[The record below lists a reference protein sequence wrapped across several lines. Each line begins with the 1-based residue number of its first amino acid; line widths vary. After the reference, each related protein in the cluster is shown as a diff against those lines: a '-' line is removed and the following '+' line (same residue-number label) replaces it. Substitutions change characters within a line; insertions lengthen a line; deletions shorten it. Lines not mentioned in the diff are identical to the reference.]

1 MKRLTTKNRPWRSC
15 SVSFDRKFDTVS
27 KLQSWQIEPRRPLTS
42 SNFSTFI
49 GFPTTLYD
57 MLESALDEG
66 YSNLMS
72 WFEDGQSFRT
82 PTRREKKIYYWWY
95 YCYYS
100 VSDSYSNS
108 PTLRV
113 ILLFFLLSCLLLML
127 LLLFCYRQ
135 LLLITIYN
143 YHIIINYSNQLL
155 LIIVS
160 ASLF

>member
-82 PTRREKKIYYWWY
+82 PTRREKKFTTDDTTAIIQ
-95 YCYYS
+95 CRI
-100 VSDSYSNS
+100 
-108 PTLRV
+108 P
-113 ILLFFLLSCLLLML
+113 IPI
-127 LLLFCYRQ
+127 LLLFVSYCCSFYCPVCCWCCCCCFVTVNYYW
-135 LLLITIYN
+135 LLF
-143 YHIIINYSNQLL
+143 IIIILL
-155 LIIVS
+155 LIILTS
-160 ASLF
+160 CY